1 MSTFSVLY
9 SACIFFR
16 EFCNF
21 GQFHKIKYTQNF
33 LFKGICKTRYMRSM
47 QKNSYLPKINTQ
59 KKYAQKM
66 LVNAALFLESINN
79 SSFSIFHL
87 IIFLLILTEKLAT
100 YPLNQMSF
108 SYSFFFGVEIY
119 KLKIFKNLPFAK
131 ISTREIRSVLAC
143 KNKYMRKLVH
153 LKVCNGSI

>member
-21 GQFHKIKYTQNF
+21 GQFHKIKYTQ
-33 LFKGICKTRYMRSM
+33 IRYMRSM
-47 QKNSYLPKINTQ
+47 QKNSYLTKINTQ

-79 SSFSIFHL
+79 SSFSIV
-87 IIFLLILTEKLAT
+87 T
-100 YPLNQMSF
+100 
-108 SYSFFFGVEIY
+108 
-119 KLKIFKNLPFAK
+119 
-131 ISTREIRSVLAC
+131 
-143 KNKYMRKLVH
+143 
-153 LKVCNGSI
+153 